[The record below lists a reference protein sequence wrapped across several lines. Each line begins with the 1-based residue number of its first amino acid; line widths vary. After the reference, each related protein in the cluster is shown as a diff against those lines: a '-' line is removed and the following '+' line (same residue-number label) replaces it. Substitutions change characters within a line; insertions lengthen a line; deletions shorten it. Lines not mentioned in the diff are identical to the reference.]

1 MCSLRG
7 CYTDKNIIIIDIMTR
22 IQAIIQNNYGLNHHE
37 MPSTIKNKPSAVGI
51 TVFSSVATCFSFCV
65 SKSFTADTSGSV
77 SGLSSSLMSACVG
90 NGFFSAVSTC
100 FSFPW
105 SKLFTSARESAA
117 SSLITRVT
125 KIENN
130 SHHVSMPNLP

>member
-1 MCSLRG
+1 
-7 CYTDKNIIIIDIMTR
+7 MTF
-22 IQAIIQNNYGLNHHE
+22 
-37 MPSTIKNKPSAVGI
+37 
-51 TVFSSVATCFSFCV
+51 FSSVSTCFSFCV

-77 SGLSSSLMSACVG
+77 SGLSSSFMSACVG

-117 SSLITRVT
+117 SSLITA
-125 KIENN
+125 K
-130 SHHVSMPNLP
+130 SKLHVEEEQW